1 MFVFL
6 PPVFGKLLLRILCV
20 LQFDQG
26 GLVLQKEQYSNKTDK
41 DHKVCIVCLSF
52 HVHAVVFSAVI

>member
-1 MFVFL
+1 M
-6 PPVFGKLLLRILCV
+6 LLSTGSNCCATCIWWTTVKYCV

-41 DHKVCIVCLSF
+41 DHKVCIVAFPSML
-52 HVHAVVFSAVI
+52 